1 MKDKLA
7 YSPREFKLGGKTSP
21 QLTKSPPKTSILD
34 SAHFTQ
40 DIGFRYG
47 PSQGHQLKEF

>member
-21 QLTKSPPKTSILD
+21 QLTKSPPKTNILD

-40 DIGFRYG
+40 DIGFRY
-47 PSQGHQLKEF
+47 SQPQSNQLKEF